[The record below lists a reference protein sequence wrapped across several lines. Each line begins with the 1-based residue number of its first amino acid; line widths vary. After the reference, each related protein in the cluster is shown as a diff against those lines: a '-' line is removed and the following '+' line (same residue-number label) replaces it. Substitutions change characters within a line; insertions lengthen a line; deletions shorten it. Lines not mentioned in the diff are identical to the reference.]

1 MTQTHAQASRSARL
15 AAPANP
21 MLRVAGVSAPLAEV
35 VAQARVHA
43 RTAALFPADEVEA
56 TPTADFD
63 YAQIDPGLACATQ
76 DGTPPA
82 PQAGL
87 SYAGF
92 TSAQRRAFLT
102 WSLHPTAPAP
112 PAFQQLLLA
121 TLEVRLLESDDW
133 ALKTRREL
141 LTLAAAPTW
150 QRHPGLARTLLLA
163 FWLAQDGR
171 ALAAWTGTYPLAPAE
186 LTVALGLQALLG
198 TPLRSDQL
206 PHLLSIWLH
215 TSASPGPSFLALRL
229 DSLTTTLGAEPLAH
243 ALHALE
249 PSATQPRPWRC
260 QHRDLRLLLPQPNL
274 RPTLEP
280 LLADLLSVTEFT
292 NELASEAPAAAAT
305 PESGVHGAD
314 APAALAT
321 AHIIVE
327 FGHSRSEFF
336 DYALRQARKQEGF
349 AQLMDENRQIVY
361 RVPFR
366 RNEMRRFWQLWDSV
380 QGWNTT
386 RIFCAGRELE
396 KWQVYPYS
404 QYLR

>member
-1 MTQTHAQASRSARL
+1 
-15 AAPANP
+15 
-21 MLRVAGVSAPLAEV
+21 MLRVAGVSTPLAELV
-35 VAQARVHA
+35 THARTHA
-43 RTAALFPADEVEA
+43 RTAAVCPAGAAGGLAGDQAEA
-56 TPTADFD
+56 AAIPNHD
-63 YAQIDPGLACATQ
+63 YAQIDPALACAPVE
-76 DGTPPA
+76 DTPPA

-92 TSAQRRAFLT
+92 TPAQRRAFLT
-102 WSLHPTAPAP
+102 WSLQPTTPAP

-121 TLEVRLLESDDW
+121 TLELRLLESDDW
-133 ALKTRREL
+133 AHKARREL
-141 LTLAAAPTW
+141 LALAAAPTW

-163 FWLAQDGR
+163 FWLAQDGP
-171 ALAAWTGTYPLAPAE
+171 ALAAWGVTYPLTPAE

-206 PHLLSIWLH
+206 PHLLSTWLGA
-215 TSASPGPSFLALRL
+215 TRSLAPSFLALRL
-229 DSLTTTLGAEPLAH
+229 DSLTAALGAEPLAH
-243 ALHALE
+243 ALHALG
-249 PSATQPRPWRC
+249 PSASQPRAWRC
-260 QHRDLRLLLPQPNL
+260 QHRDLRLLLPQPDL

-280 LLADLLSVTEFT
+280 LLTDLLSVTEFT
-292 NELASEAPAAAAT
+292 HEPAAADAAAS
-305 PESGVHGAD
+305 ESGVHGAD
-314 APAALAT
+314 APAALAA

-349 AQLMDENRQIVY
+349 AQLMDENRQIIY

-386 RIFCAGRELE
+386 RIFCAGHELE